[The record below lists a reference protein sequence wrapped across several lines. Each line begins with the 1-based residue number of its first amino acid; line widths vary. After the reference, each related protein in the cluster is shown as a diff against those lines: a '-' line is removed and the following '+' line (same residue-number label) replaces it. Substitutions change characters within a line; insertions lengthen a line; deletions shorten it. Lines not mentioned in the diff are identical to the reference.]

1 MFNNTIQWTEEVP
14 VIADHIEHT
23 EEVLTTTEGTISL
36 EISHKDLAAAILDFC
51 QEEITSKKILMDIVK
66 ISPEDNSSELLD
78 TKRLQEG
85 NIR

>member
-1 MFNNTIQWTEEVP
+1 M
-14 VIADHIEHT
+14 ADHIEHT
-23 EEVLTTTEGTISL
+23 EEVLTPIEGNISL
-36 EISHKDLAAAILDFC
+36 EISHRGLAAAILDFH
-51 QEEITSKKILMDIVK
+51 QEEVTSKKILMDIVK